1 MLANDYYN
9 PTESS
14 IHLHLYIHKL
24 LTTLTFKHT
33 LMYEHAYTHSCIL
46 LLPITRSNKNFGP
59 EELQANIHLK
69 KNVNTD
75 VDIMYM

>member
-1 MLANDYYN
+1 M
-9 PTESS
+9 SM
-14 IHLHLYIHKL
+14 
-24 LTTLTFKHT
+24 HT
-33 LMYEHAYTHSCIL
+33 HTHTHSCIL
-46 LLPITRSNKNFGP
+46 LLPITGSNKNFGP